1 MEKQSKLSIML
12 KGFIKENPVFVL
24 VLGTCP
30 TLAVTDSVSRA
41 LSMGIAAAIV
51 LICSNMAI
59 SALRKVIPDKVRI
72 PAYIVIIAGFV
83 TIIQMLMNAYL
94 PDLFTALGTY
104 LALIVVNCIILGR
117 AEMFASKHT
126 VVESALDGIGMGGG
140 FTLALFCMGTVRE
153 ILGSGSFLGF
163 KIPFLQ
169 DYSIPFFTQAAGGFF
184 VFGVLIAVA
193 PQAFAHVCEVKDNM
207 PMACHYTAQAELG
220 IGVVI
225 ALLGIIALFCSPK
238 IRTGLNIAVA
248 LNALLSLAVPTVLIG
263 VCKGAMM
270 HCHMVTRPTLIVI
283 GILALLFAVVAI
295 YLDSKPVKR

>member
-1 MEKQSKLSIML
+1 MFRRL
-12 KGFIKENPVFVL
+12 
-24 VLGTCP
+24 
-30 TLAVTDSVSRA
+30 
-41 LSMGIAAAIV
+41 
-51 LICSNMAI
+51 
-59 SALRKVIPDKVRI
+59 
-72 PAYIVIIAGFV
+72 
-83 TIIQMLMNAYL
+83 
-94 PDLFTALGTY
+94 
-104 LALIVVNCIILGR
+104 
-117 AEMFASKHT
+117 FASLP
-126 VVESALDGIGMGGG
+126 AI
-140 FTLALFCMGTVRE
+140 
-153 ILGSGSFLGF
+153 
-163 KIPFLQ
+163 
-169 DYSIPFFTQAAGGFF
+169 

-220 IGVVI
+220 IGVV
-225 ALLGIIALFCSPK
+225 IALFCSPK

>member
-1 MEKQSKLSIML
+1 MFRRL
-12 KGFIKENPVFVL
+12 
-24 VLGTCP
+24 
-30 TLAVTDSVSRA
+30 
-41 LSMGIAAAIV
+41 
-51 LICSNMAI
+51 
-59 SALRKVIPDKVRI
+59 
-72 PAYIVIIAGFV
+72 
-83 TIIQMLMNAYL
+83 
-94 PDLFTALGTY
+94 
-104 LALIVVNCIILGR
+104 
-117 AEMFASKHT
+117 FASLP
-126 VVESALDGIGMGGG
+126 AI
-140 FTLALFCMGTVRE
+140 
-153 ILGSGSFLGF
+153 
-163 KIPFLQ
+163 
-169 DYSIPFFTQAAGGFF
+169 

-220 IGVVI
+220 IGVGL

-283 GILALLFAVVAI
+283 GILALLFAVVAV